1 MARPLAALTVLAAL
15 LSLWVPAPA
24 CTTAVVAPSAT
35 ADGRPLLW
43 KNRDSDDRRN
53 QVVYCAD
60 GKYAYVG
67 VVNGGDAA
75 GLDIWAGLNEAG
87 FAIMNSASYNLGKE
101 ESTGEGRLMKL
112 ALQSCASVEDF
123 QALLERTSARKRD
136 VEANFGVIDGK
147 GGAAYFEVGPDTYRR
162 FNASDPAIA
171 PRGFLVR
178 TNFSES
184 GDRSRGT
191 GFLRRE
197 RALSLLEEK
206 AARRSLT
213 AQSLLA
219 GVARDT
225 ANVRLGSFPL
235 ENRKKGPVWAYTQ
248 DSVCRWDTV
257 SAFVAQGPR
266 PGEAPSLAT
275 AWIVLG
281 QPLGAA
287 AVPYWVKAA
296 SVPPQ
301 AAAQKEDAPLTVAA
315 RALEEILYPDSR
327 GDLAKYLDVQ
337 ALTDPRR
344 NWMATLLSLE
354 AQNFA
359 EAEDLLKA
367 WALEPPEP
375 ETVAAAQERL
385 AARTLEGLQRLAQ
398 PPEPKRRY

>member
-1 MARPLAALTVLAAL
+1 MARPLAALVALAAFL
-15 LSLWVPAPA
+15 PFQAPAPA

-60 GKYAYVG
+60 GKYPYVG

-75 GLDIWAGLNEAG
+75 GLDIWAGLNAAG
-87 FAIMNSASYNLGKE
+87 FAIMNSASYNLGE
-101 ESTGEGRLMKL
+101 GESTGEGRLMKL

-123 QALLERTSARKRD
+123 QALLERTSAKKRD
-136 VEANFGVIDGK
+136 VEANFGVIDAR
-147 GGAAYFEVGPDTYRR
+147 GGAAFFEVGPDTHRR

-178 TNFSES
+178 SNFSES
-184 GDRSRGT
+184 GDRARGT
-191 GFLRRE
+191 GFLRRD
-197 RALSLLEEK
+197 RALALLEEQVS
-206 AARRSLT
+206 RRSLT

-219 GVARDT
+219 QVARDT

-235 ENRKKGPVWAYTQ
+235 ENRKKGAAWAYTQ

-266 PGEAPSLAT
+266 PGEAPSLAA

-287 AVPYWVKAA
+287 AVPYWVRAA

-301 AAAQKEDAPLTVAA
+301 AAAQKEDAPLTAAA
-315 RALEEILYPDSR
+315 RALEELLYPDPR

-344 NWMATLLSLE
+344 NWMGTLLGLE
-354 AQNFA
+354 AQTFA
-359 EAEDLLKA
+359 EAEELRKA
-367 WALEPPEP
+367 WSDNLPEP
-375 ETVAAAQERL
+375 EVVAAAEERL
-385 AARTLEGLQRLAQ
+385 AQRTLEGLQRLAR

>member
-1 MARPLAALTVLAAL
+1 MTRPALALAVLAAL
-15 LSLWVPAPA
+15 FAPGLPAPA

-43 KNRDSDDRRN
+43 KNRDADDRKN
-53 QVVYCAD
+53 QVVTCAD
-60 GKYAYVG
+60 GKFAYVG

-87 FAIMNSASYNLGKE
+87 FAIMNSASYNLGEE

-123 QALLERTSARKRD
+123 QALLERTGARKRD

-147 GGAAYFEVGPDTYRR
+147 GGAAYFEVGPDSYRR

-184 GDRSRGT
+184 GDRARGT
-191 GFLRRE
+191 GFLRRD
-197 RALSLLEEK
+197 RALALLEEK
-206 AARRSLT
+206 VAHRTLT
-213 AQSLLA
+213 AQSLLS
-219 GVARDT
+219 GVARDL

-248 DSVCRWDTV
+248 DSVCRFDTV
-257 SAFVAQGPR
+257 SAFVVQGPR
-266 PGEAPSLAT
+266 PGEPPSLAT

-281 QPLGAA
+281 NPLAAA
-287 AVPYWVKAA
+287 AVPYWAKAA
-296 SVPPQ
+296 SVPEE
-301 AAAQKEDAPLTVAA
+301 AAAQKEEAPLTAAA
-315 RALEEILYPDSR
+315 RTLTEILYPDPR
-327 GDLAKYLDVQ
+327 GDLSKYLDVQ
-337 ALTDPRR
+337 ALQDPRR
-344 NWMATLLSLE
+344 NWTAAILGLE

-359 EAEDLLKA
+359 EAEALLKG
-367 WALEPPEP
+367 WSPSPPDPEAL
-375 ETVAAAQERL
+375 AAAEDRM
-385 AARTLEGLQRLAQ
+385 AHRTLEGLQRLAL
-398 PPEPKRRY
+398 PPEPKRRP